1 MAIPP
6 TGLGLPVSCEA
17 SSSARF
23 LPRFGTVTKDADR
36 GKMHNFIVFLF
47 AIGAGVTASGLV
59 ASTYRLLAREPKTK
73 IELVLHYAVMV
84 IAGPVV
90 VVSNST
96 KSYRDKECSMVS
108 YALAI
113 ALSGYWAFVTG
124 VVILS
129 VWVAIRGA

>member
-1 MAIPP
+1 
-6 TGLGLPVSCEA
+6 
-17 SSSARF
+17 
-23 LPRFGTVTKDADR
+23 
-36 GKMHNFIVFLF
+36 MHDFIVFLF
-47 AIGAGVTASGLV
+47 CMGAGVTASGLL

-73 IELVLHYAVMV
+73 IETVLHYAVMV

-90 VVSNST
+90 LMGNST
-96 KSYRDKECSMVS
+96 KSYRGKECSKAA

-113 ALSGYWAFVTG
+113 ALSGYWSFVTG

>member
-1 MAIPP
+1 
-6 TGLGLPVSCEA
+6 
-17 SSSARF
+17 
-23 LPRFGTVTKDADR
+23 
-36 GKMHNFIVFLF
+36 MHNFIVFLF

-90 VVSNST
+90 VVGNST
-96 KSYRDKECSMVS
+96 KSYRDKECSKVS

-113 ALSGYWAFVTG
+113 ALSGYWSFVTG
-124 VVILS
+124 VVILT